1 MARAPSRGAASAYD
15 RPIRAEDNTKVS
27 FSAFA
32 FLFSEMCSRANVVPT
47 KVRLASEAEERVA
60 ALGSQVGTRLLQ
72 IHALRDPINC
82 RQRFTSVEAFL
93 NFIAGKLWPK
103 WFGKQAEL
111 QRETGSDR
119 YYIIDNDLLLTRHVY
134 PNPDYLDGDGN
145 VTLAYT
151 SFVGGMLQGVLECC
165 LFPAKVVSYHQSIQ
179 GQNNRALFAVE
190 FEPSVWQRERRMKS

>member
-1 MARAPSRGAASAYD
+1 MARAPTRGTAYD
-15 RPIRAEDNTKVS
+15 RPIRAEDNSKVS

-32 FLFSEMCSRANVVPT
+32 FLFSEMCSRANTVPT
-47 KVRLASEAEERVA
+47 KVKLASEAEERVA
-60 ALGSQVGTRLLQ
+60 ALVSHVGTRLLQ
-72 IHALRDPINC
+72 IIALRDPVNC
-82 RQRFTSVEAFL
+82 RQRYTTVESFL
-93 NFIAGKLWPK
+93 NFISSKLWVK

-119 YYIIDNDLLLTRHVY
+119 YYVIDNDLLLTRHVH

-151 SFVGGMLQGVLECC
+151 SFVGGMLQGVLESC
-165 LFPAKVVSYHQSIQ
+165 LFPAKVVSYHQSVP

-190 FEPSVWQRERRMKS
+190 FDPVVWSRERRMKA